1 MSTQSTPIAAV
12 ILAAGKGTRMKSA
25 LPKVLHEVASMPMVG
40 HVVKLAL
47 DVGAAPIAMVIGEA
61 EGMQQV
67 VSVARSIA
75 GEVDVAIQ
83 KEQHG
88 TAHAVLA
95 ARPVLGELDGI
106 LLVLYG
112 DTPLL
117 TQATLESVIEAME
130 ADSKCAVAVLGFIP
144 DDAGA
149 YGRLVLG
156 DDGTLEKIVEAK
168 EATEDELA
176 IELCNSGVMAIRA
189 NLAWKLLAQ
198 VKNDN
203 AKKEYYLTDIVA
215 LARAA
220 GYTALAVEG
229 DADEVLGVN
238 ARGELAMAEA
248 IFQYRTRQKFMDAGV
263 TLIDPDSVFFAADTV
278 IANDV
283 LIEPNVFFGSG
294 VTIESGAHIKAFSH
308 IEGAKVGANSTVGPF
323 ARLRPNTQL
332 GADVKIGNFVE
343 LKAADVKAGAKI
355 SHLSYIGDASV
366 GEDANIGAGT
376 ITCNYD
382 GYLKYKTTIGKN
394 VFVGSNSA
402 LVAPVTLGDGAMV
415 GAGSV
420 ITEDVASDALAL
432 ARGQQ
437 VEKAG
442 AAAEFRAKKSAEKLA
457 KKKA

>member
-12 ILAAGKGTRMKSA
+12 ILAAGKGTRMKSS
-25 LPKVLHEVASMPMVG
+25 LPKVLHPVASVPMVG

-47 DVGAAPIAMVIGEA
+47 DVGAAPIALVVA
-61 EGMQQV
+61 EGMENV
-67 VSVARSIA
+67 VAVGREIA

-83 KEQHG
+83 KEQNG

-117 TQATLESVIEAME
+117 TQTTLEQIIETMD

-144 DDAGA
+144 EDAGA
-149 YGRLVLG
+149 YGRLVLA

-168 EATEDELA
+168 DATEDELA

-189 NLAWKLLAQ
+189 NVAWKLLAQ

-229 DADEVLGVN
+229 DEDEVLGIN
-238 ARGELAMAEA
+238 SRNELAIAEA
-248 IFQYRTRQKFMDAGV
+248 IFQYRARQKFMDAGV
-263 TLIDPDSVFFAADTV
+263 TLIDPDSVYFAADTA

-283 LIEPNVFFGSG
+283 LIEPNVFFGTGVTVASG
-294 VTIESGAHIKAFSH
+294 VHIKAFSH
-308 IEGAKVGANSTVGPF
+308 IDGATIGTNSTVGPF
-323 ARLRPNTQL
+323 ARLRPNTTL
-332 GADVKIGNFVE
+332 GADVKVGNFVE

-382 GYLKYKTTIGKN
+382 GYLKYKTTIGKG

-420 ITEDVASDALAL
+420 ITEDVAGDAIAL
-432 ARGQQ
+432 TRTAQT
-437 VEKAG
+437 VKAG
-442 AAAEFRAKKSAEKLA
+442 GAKEFRTKKSAEKLA

>member
-1 MSTQSTPIAAV
+1 MAKQPTPIAAV
-12 ILAAGKGTRMKSA
+12 ILAAGKGTRMKSS
-25 LPKVLHEVASMPMVG
+25 LPKVMHEVARLPMVG
-40 HVVKLAL
+40 HVVARAL
-47 DVGAAPIAMVIGEA
+47 EVGSAPIAMVVA
-61 EGMQQV
+61 PGMDAV
-67 VSVARSIA
+67 VNVARAIA

-95 ARPVLGELDGI
+95 AKPVLGEVEGI

-117 TQATLESVIEAME
+117 TSETLRTLIA
-130 ADSKCAVAVLGFIP
+130 ALDDDPKCAVAVLGFIP
-144 DDAGA
+144 DEAGA
-149 YGRLVLG
+149 YGRLVLA

-168 EATEDELA
+168 DATEDELA
-176 IELCNSGVMAIRA
+176 IELCNSGVMAIRGSV
-189 NLAWKLLAQ
+189 AWKLLAQ
-198 VKNDN
+198 VKNTN

-220 GYTALAVEG
+220 GHTALAVEG

-238 ARGELAMAEA
+238 ARGELAEAEA
-248 IFQYRTRQKFMDAGV
+248 IFQFRARQKFMDAGV

-278 IANDV
+278 IASDV
-283 LIEPNVFFGSG
+283 IIEPNVYFGSG
-294 VTIESGAHIKAFSH
+294 VTIASGAHIKAFSH
-308 IEGAKVGANSTVGPF
+308 IEGASIGASTSVGPF
-323 ARLRPNTQL
+323 ARLRPGTQL
-332 GADVKIGNFVE
+332 GADVRIGNFVE
-343 LKAADVKAGAKI
+343 IKASDVADGAKI

-366 GEDANIGAGT
+366 GESANIGAGT

-382 GYLKYKTTIGKN
+382 GYLKYKTTIGKG

-415 GAGSV
+415 AAGSV
-420 ITEDVASDALAL
+420 ITEDVAPDALAR
-432 ARGQQ
+432 ARGVQTAHAGGAKYFR
-437 VEKAG
+437 EKKA
-442 AAAEFRAKKSAEKLA
+442 AEKLA

>member
-1 MSTQSTPIAAV
+1 MATQSTQIAAV
-12 ILAAGKGTRMKSA
+12 ILAAGKGTRMKSS
-25 LPKVLHEVASMPMVG
+25 LPKVLHEVASLPMVG

-47 DVGAAPIAMVIGEA
+47 DVGAAPIAMVVA
-61 EGMQQV
+61 EGMDQV
-67 VSVARSIA
+67 VAVGRDIA
-75 GEVDVAIQ
+75 GDVDVAIQ
-83 KEQHG
+83 KEQNG

-95 ARPVLGELDGI
+95 AKPVLGELDGI

-117 TQATLESVIEAME
+117 TQSTLKSVIAAMQ
-130 ADSKCAVAVLGFIP
+130 DDKKCAVAVLGFIP
-144 DDAGA
+144 EDAGA
-149 YGRLVLG
+149 YGRLVLAE
-156 DDGTLEKIVEAK
+156 DGTLEKIVEAK
-168 EATEDELA
+168 DASEDELA

-189 NLAWKLLAQ
+189 ELAWKLLGQ
-198 VKNDN
+198 VKNEN

-248 IFQYRTRQKFMDAGV
+248 IFQYRARQKFMDAGV
-263 TLIDPDSVFFAADTV
+263 TLIDPDSVFFAADTI

-283 LIEPNVFFGSG
+283 IIEPNVFFGAGVSIASG
-294 VTIESGAHIKAFSH
+294 SHIKAFSH
-308 IEGAKVGANSTVGPF
+308 IEGASIGANSTVGPF
-323 ARLRPNTQL
+323 ARLRPNTTL

-355 SHLSYIGDASV
+355 SHLSYVGDASV

-382 GYLKYKTTIGKN
+382 GYLKYKTTLGKN
-394 VFVGSNSA
+394 VFVGSNTA

-420 ITEDVASDALAL
+420 ITEDVEGDAIAL
-432 ARGQQ
+432 TRTAQTVKPG
-437 VEKAG
+437 G
-442 AAAEFRAKKSAEKLA
+442 ATAFRAKKSAEKLA

>member
-1 MSTQSTPIAAV
+1 MSNPNAITAL

-25 LPKVLHEVASMPMVG
+25 QPKVMHEVASLPMVG

-47 DVGAAPIAMVIGEA
+47 GLNADNIALVVA
-61 EGMQQV
+61 EGMDAV
-67 VSVARSIA
+67 ADVARELA
-75 GEVDVAIQ
+75 GDVDVAIQ
-83 KEQHG
+83 REQHG

-95 ARPVLGELDGI
+95 AKPVLGEVEGI

-117 TQATLESVIEAME
+117 TQATVENLVGALS
-130 ADSKCAVAVLGFIP
+130 DDPKCAVAVLGFTP
-144 DDAGA
+144 EDAGA

-156 DDGTLEKIVEAK
+156 EDGTLEKIVEAK
-168 EATEDELA
+168 DATPEELE
-176 IELCNSGVMAIRA
+176 IELCNSGVMAIRGP
-189 NLAWKLLAQ
+189 LAWKLLAQ
-198 VKNDN
+198 VKNSN
-203 AKKEYYLTDIVA
+203 AKKEYYLTDIVEI
-215 LARAA
+215 ARAS
-220 GYTALAVEG
+220 GHTALAVEA
-229 DADEVLGVN
+229 DEDEVLGVN
-238 ARGELAMAEA
+238 SRSELAVAEA
-248 IFQYRTRQKFMDAGV
+248 IFQYRARQKFMECGV
-263 TLIDPDSVFFAADTV
+263 TLIDPDSVFFAHDTS

-283 LIEPNVFFGSG
+283 LIEPNVFFGPAVS
-294 VTIESGAHIKAFSH
+294 IASGAHIKAFSH
-308 IEGAKVGANSTVGPF
+308 IEGASIGAGTSVGPF
-323 ARLRPNTQL
+323 ARLRQGTAL

-355 SHLSYIGDASV
+355 SHLSYVGDASV

-382 GYLKYKTTIGKN
+382 GYLKYKTTIGKG

-402 LVAPVTLGDGAMV
+402 LVAPVTIGDGAMV

-420 ITEDVASDALAL
+420 ITQDVASDALAL

-442 AAAEFRAKKSAEKLA
+442 AAKAFREQKSAEKKA

>member
-1 MSTQSTPIAAV
+1 MSTQSTQIAAV

-25 LPKVLHEVASMPMVG
+25 LPKVLHQVASVPMVG

-47 DVGAAPIAMVIGEA
+47 DVGAAPIAMVVA
-61 EGMQQV
+61 QGMDNV
-67 VSVARSIA
+67 VAVGREIA

-83 KEQHG
+83 RVQHG

-95 ARPVLGELDGI
+95 ARSVLGELDGI

-117 TQATLESVIEAME
+117 TTDAVERLIDALT
-130 ADSKCAVAVLGFIP
+130 ADTKCAVAVLGFIP

-149 YGRLVLG
+149 YGRLVLAE
-156 DDGTLEKIVEAK
+156 DGTLEKIVEAK
-168 EATEDELA
+168 DASEDELA

-189 NLAWKLLAQ
+189 SLAWSLLEK
-198 VKNDN
+198 VKNTN

-229 DADEVLGVN
+229 DADEVFGVN

-248 IFQYRTRQKFMDAGV
+248 IFQYRARQKFMDAGV

-283 LIEPNVFFGSG
+283 IIEPNVFFGTG
-294 VTIESGAHIKAFSH
+294 VTIASGAHIKAFSH
-308 IEGAKVGANSTVGPF
+308 IEGATIGANSTVGPF

-343 LKAADVKAGAKI
+343 IKAADIKAGAKI

-366 GEDANIGAGT
+366 GEDTNIGAGT

-402 LVAPVTLGDGAMV
+402 LVAPVMIGDGAMI

-420 ITEDVASDALAL
+420 ITHDVAADALAL

-437 VEKAG
+437 VEKTG

>member
-1 MSTQSTPIAAV
+1 MAQQPTPIAAV
-12 ILAAGKGTRMKSA
+12 ILAAGKGTRMKST
-25 LPKVLHEVASMPMVG
+25 LPKVLHEVARLPMVG
-40 HVVKLAL
+40 HVVARVLE
-47 DVGAAPIAMVIGEA
+47 VGAAPIAMVVAPGMEA
-61 EGMQQV
+61 V
-67 VSVARSIA
+67 VDVARDMA

-83 KEQHG
+83 REQHG

-95 ARPVLGELDGI
+95 AKPVLGELEGV

-112 DTPLL
+112 DTPLI
-117 TQATLESVIEAME
+117 TTATLQRLIAVM
-130 ADSKCAVAVLGFIP
+130 DDDPKCAVAVLGFIP
-144 DDAGA
+144 DEAGA
-149 YGRLVLG
+149 YGRLVLAE
-156 DDGTLEKIVEAK
+156 DGTLEKIVEAK
-168 EATEDELA
+168 DASDEELA

-189 NLAWKLLAQ
+189 SIAWKLLAQ

-238 ARGELAMAEA
+238 ARGELAQAEA
-248 IFQYRTRQKFMDAGV
+248 IFQYRARQKFMDAGV
-263 TLIDPDSVFFAADTV
+263 TLIDPDSVHFAADKL

-283 LIEPNVFFGSG
+283 IIEPNVFFGRG

-308 IEGAKVGANSTVGPF
+308 IEGAVIGASTTVGPF
-323 ARLRPNTQL
+323 ARLRPGTTL
-332 GADVKIGNFVE
+332 GAEVRIGNFVE
-343 LKAADVKAGAKI
+343 LKAAEVARGAKI
-355 SHLSYIGDASV
+355 SHLSYVGDASV
-366 GEDANIGAGT
+366 GEEANIGAGT

-382 GYLKYKTTIGKN
+382 GYLKYKTTIGRG

-415 GAGSV
+415 AAGSV
-420 ITEDVASDALAL
+420 ITADVAPDALAI
-432 ARGQQ
+432 ARGTQTAHAGGAKFFR
-437 VEKAG
+437 EK
-442 AAAEFRAKKSAEKLA
+442 KTAEKLA